1 MLLSKIT
8 NNNTCF
14 HTKQMMLLKKTIILS
29 IKNIIV
35 KNQQYYVYIITNF
48 TNSVLY
54 TGVTNDLYRRTYEH
68 KHSLIKGFTSKYR
81 VTKLVY
87 FEMFDYIDLAI
98 NREKQIK
105 GYSRL
110 KKENLVNKNNS
121 NWIDLYQ
128 NNKIIDP
135 TKLK

>member
-1 MLLSKIT
+1 MINS
-8 NNNTCF
+8 NSCF
-14 HTKQMMLLKKTIILS
+14 HTRQFSMSKKMIILS

-35 KNQQYYVYIITNF
+35 EIQQYYVYIITNT

-54 TGVTNDLYRRTYEH
+54 TGVTNDLYRRIYEH

-98 NREKQIK
+98 KREKQIK

-121 NWIDLYQ
+121 NWIDLYH

-135 TKLK
+135 AKL